1 MANKSTISIQPDPKQ
16 LAGLYD
22 ALRTLDKDANNQ
34 LKTDVIGI
42 SQWTATRIK
51 ASSSLNP
58 YPKQAAKALAT
69 TAARRDRVPTVAIGG
84 SRQKYSGGAVA
95 GNIVFG
101 SEFGANP
108 TSINGRFPN
117 GGRRFPMPSR
127 GYGIFATLKQIQPE
141 ITRQWKAAVDK
152 VLNEWSKG

>member
-108 TSINGRFPN
+108 TSINGRFAN